1 MKAKLIITIKNNPQ
15 TINRL
20 VDTSEEINIGRSPL
34 CNVPVADKKLSRVH
48 CILYFEKD
56 SFYIKDNQSTNGT
69 FLNKHQVQ
77 KPEKIHHGDIL
88 RMGDT
93 KIEIFLEEQEDD
105 SLDGDP
111 KKIDDYE
118 VIEKIGGGGIGVVYK
133 VLHTS
138 TRAIFAIKLLK
149 PEAAAD
155 NTMVTRFLKEARAC
169 AKLNHPGLMK
179 VHDIGIYQAF
189 QSPYLVLEYVP
200 GKTLAEIIYEKDRLE
215 VTQSLKIALQ
225 LSEALEYAHKSGII
239 HRDIKPSNILITP
252 EFQAK
257 LVDMGMVKM
266 IHECGI
272 TLSGQTL
279 GTPRYMPPEQI
290 EDASKVDQLADIYG
304 LGATLYHML
313 AGIPPYN
320 EIRSRALGE
329 LLQHITTVPP
339 LPIQKFVSL
348 SPEVIKLVEK
358 MMSREKKNRFSDI
371 SLVKQEITKLLKK
384 EK

>member
-1 MKAKLIITIKNNPQ
+1 MKAKLNITTKENPQ
-15 TINRL
+15 TITRV
-20 VDTSEEINIGRSPL
+20 VDTSEAIHIGRSPL

-48 CILYFEKD
+48 CILYYEKD
-56 SFYIKDNQSTNGT
+56 SFFIKDNQSTNGT
-69 FLNKHQVQ
+69 FLNKHQLQ
-77 KPEKIHHGDIL
+77 QPEKVRHGDVL

-93 KIEIFLEEQEDD
+93 KIDIFLEDEDSQEV
-105 SLDGDP
+105 LDGDP

-118 VIEKIGGGGIGVVYK
+118 VVEKIGGGGIGVVYK
-133 VLHTS
+133 VIHGATKAL
-138 TRAIFAIKLLK
+138 FAIKLLK
-149 PEAAAD
+149 PEAASD

-169 AKLNHPGLMK
+169 ARLNHPGLMK

-200 GKTLAEIIYEKDRLE
+200 GKTLADIIYEKDRIELP
-215 VTQSLKIALQ
+215 QALKITLQ
-225 LSEALEYAHKSGII
+225 LSDALEYAHKSGII
-239 HRDIKPSNILITP
+239 HRDIKPANILLTP
-252 EFQAK
+252 DFQAK

-266 IHECGI
+266 LNECGI

-290 EDASKVDQLADIYG
+290 EDAGKVDQSADIYG

-320 EIRSRALGE
+320 EIRSRSLGE

-339 LPIQKFVSL
+339 LPIQKFISL
-348 SPEVIKLVEK
+348 PVEVLKLLEK
-358 MMSREKKNRFSDI
+358 MMARDKKNRFANA
-371 SLVKQEITKLLKK
+371 SLVNQEIKKLIPKG
-384 EK
+384 